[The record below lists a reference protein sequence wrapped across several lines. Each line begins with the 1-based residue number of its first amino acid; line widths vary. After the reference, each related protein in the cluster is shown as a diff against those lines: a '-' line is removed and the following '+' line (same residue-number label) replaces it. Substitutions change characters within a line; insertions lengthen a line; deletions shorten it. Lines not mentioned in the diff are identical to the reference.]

1 MLCKL
6 ISLAKILLWSQ
17 SNWRSCIQDKAL
29 RAHLESEGEWLAW
42 ENAKEDL
49 DIISKTWALRTK
61 LLIFNTLKKTRG
73 TSNTTGMD
81 IPPFYRTDV
90 TIIKIMH
97 SVWALTLQ
105 RDVKHWKESTRKLWK
120 VWKMCINMRYFRS
133 IIQCRW
139 GGTFVISV
147 VVLRDIWREVLV
159 FRKWQNSESKTR
171 IKMRLEIRHILVCYR
186 IKLSVKLF
194 WNNAKLSIKKMEI
207 FFKDT
212 LQFKHKQQKPLI
224 QYGGGTTTRLYSAIP
239 FLKLDDSRK
248 RPRCLLVYQQKKEQ
262 DPGISKRKDFF
273 VCEF

>member
-1 MLCKL
+1 
-6 ISLAKILLWSQ
+6 
-17 SNWRSCIQDKAL
+17 
-29 RAHLESEGEWLAW
+29 
-42 ENAKEDL
+42 
-49 DIISKTWALRTK
+49 
-61 LLIFNTLKKTRG
+61 
-73 TSNTTGMD
+73 MD

-105 RDVKHWKESTRKLWK
+105 RDVKHWKDSTRKLWK

-171 IKMRLEIRHILVCYR
+171 IKMSLEIWHILVCYR

-212 LQFKHKQQKPLI
+212 LQLKHKQQNPLI

-273 VCEF
+273 CVWVLTGNIWRTPGTFHCEHDVHAWLSSSATSANVVFQTTQQWLQRSPNLLELKMTMQNAMSRT